1 MGQNMLFSVILVN
14 LSVFC
19 IVYYIYNVYLYNGF
33 TTEY

>member
-19 IVYYIYNVYLYNGF
+19 IVYYINVYLCNGF